1 MQKEDF
7 YFLSSDNSTQ
17 IHAIKCYNKN
27 IKTTKILQIIHGMTE
42 YIDKYIPFIEYLTS
56 YGFLV
61 VGHDQLG
68 HGSSFTGS
76 ENQGYFGEPDPNMN
90 LIEDIHK
97 LRKITQEK
105 NKELPY
111 FILGH
116 SMGSYLLRQYITIHN
131 NNLAGVLLLGTG
143 YVSPCV
149 TSLVL
154 KIISIF
160 ACFKGWKHKSIFIKN
175 LIFGSDTKR
184 NDINNCWITRDKE
197 MAEKWLNDKKSN
209 FIFTLNGFYGLFQCI
224 NYVCNNSNVVKIKS
238 TLPILFLSG
247 SEDIVG
253 ENGKGVIKSA
263 EIMKKIGS
271 IDVSVKLFENDR
283 HEILNEIDRKDVY
296 NYIINW
302 IDQKTKLFED
312 KINKI

>member
-56 YGFLV
+56 NGFLV

>member
-1 MQKEDF
+1 
-7 YFLSSDNSTQ
+7 
-17 IHAIKCYNKN
+17 
-27 IKTTKILQIIHGMTE
+27 MTE

-68 HGSSFTGS
+68 HGSSFTSS

-209 FIFTLNGFYGLFQCI
+209 FIFTLNGFYDLFQCI